1 MSVSNLQPNSNYKII
16 ELKEVK
22 TKYGENYIMTDSEL
36 NQYWTNK
43 KIATFIKQNKIP
55 LSNNSKVL
63 FKIKTN
69 NYKTFTTKDGDE
81 IKFLELCLVKC

>member
-16 ELKEVK
+16 ELKEVT
-22 TKYGENYIMTDSEL
+22 TKYGDNYIMTDSEL

-69 NYKTFTTKDGDE
+69 NYKTFTTKDDNE